1 MSWLRVLNSLGVT
14 MNGYDAAVPIAL
26 VPPGLLQL
34 LAPVSLLQPSGV
46 KPGRFTP
53 EELVKLLSYLDPCDF
68 QDHDKWFQ
76 LKCSSHYATG
86 GEGCEEFVEWSTG
99 DPRYSG
105 DGDKIRYRWGTLGN
119 NTERGTVVTERTL
132 LRYVR
137 EAGGTI
143 PGESPETDFDALPD
157 LAIDKLGS
165 NPNENE
171 RESEESLIEVVE
183 RLAKLSFLE
192 YDQQRKAEAEALGVT
207 LKNLDKSVAQARAKN
222 GVGQDAQGAEIVFPD
237 ILLADAPV
245 DGRAL
250 LNNLTNVLNRYLV
263 LPTGAAEAIV
273 LWVMRSFA
281 HDVFEINPRLA
292 ARSPEKQCGK
302 TTLLEFL
309 TMIVPRPLLSSNC
322 TPASI
327 FRIIEKC
334 QPTLLVDEMDS
345 FQDSHEELR
354 GILNSGHTRAAARV
368 IRTVGEDHEPRAFST
383 WCPMVLAAIG
393 KLPDTLED
401 RSLRI
406 NLQRKKKSDT
416 VQRFPRKGPA
426 LKALQEELNILQ
438 GQCAR
443 WVADHMTAL
452 SVAEPEALPEL
463 SDRANDNWYSLL
475 SVAEVVGGEW
485 PQKARLTAVTLSGE
499 DTDAK
504 TLGVQLL
511 ADIQEIFETKK
522 VDRISSQELC
532 LALEKLEERPW
543 ATWPKGKPITM
554 NRLAWL
560 LGKFGATSQSIR
572 FGYKD
577 VAKGYL
583 KENFVEPWERYG
595 VLPSTNEDSNSY
607 GVTTAM
613 NKGQNL
619 DLDKVTEES
628 CNLFD

>member
-1 MSWLRVLNSLGVT
+1 MPL
-14 MNGYDAAVPIAL
+14 
-26 VPPGLLQL
+26 
-34 LAPVSLLQPSGV
+34 
-46 KPGRFTP
+46 
-53 EELVKLLSYLDPCDF
+53 
-68 QDHDKWFQ
+68 
-76 LKCSSHYATG
+76 
-86 GEGCEEFVEWSTG
+86 
-99 DPRYSG
+99 
-105 DGDKIRYRWGTLGN
+105 
-119 NTERGTVVTERTL
+119 
-132 LRYVR
+132 
-137 EAGGTI
+137 
-143 PGESPETDFDALPD
+143 
-157 LAIDKLGS
+157 
-165 NPNENE
+165 
-171 RESEESLIEVVE
+171 
-183 RLAKLSFLE
+183 LE
-192 YDQQRKAEAEALGVT
+192 YDKRRKTEAEALGGT
-207 LKNLDKSVAQARAKN
+207 LKNLDKSVAQERAKN
-222 GVGQDAQGAEIVFPD
+222 GLGKEAQGAEIVFPD

-245 DGRAL
+245 DGNVML
-250 LNNLTNVLNRYLV
+250 TSLTNVLKRYLV
-263 LPTGAAEAIV
+263 LPTGAVEAIV
-273 LWVMRSFA
+273 LWVVRSFA

-354 GILNSGHTRAAARV
+354 GILNSGHTRSAARV

-406 NLQRKKKSDT
+406 DLQRKKKSDK

-426 LKALQEELNILQ
+426 LKALQDELAILQ

-443 WVADHMTAL
+443 WVADHMTPL

-475 SVAEVVGGEW
+475 SVAEVIGGEW

-499 DTDAK
+499 NTDAR

-511 ADIQEIFETKK
+511 ADIQDIFEAKN
-522 VDRISSQELC
+522 VDKISSQDLRDSLVE
-532 LALEKLEERPW
+532 LEEGPW
-543 ATWPKGKPITM
+543 GCWPKGGKAISM
-554 NRLAWL
+554 NKLAWL
-560 LGKFGATSQSIR
+560 LGKFDVTSQSIR
-572 FGYKD
+572 FPYKG
-577 VAKGYL
+577 VAKGYH

-595 VLPSTNEDSNSY
+595 VHRSKN
-607 GVTTAM
+607 
-613 NKGQNL
+613 
-619 DLDKVTEES
+619 
-628 CNLFD
+628 